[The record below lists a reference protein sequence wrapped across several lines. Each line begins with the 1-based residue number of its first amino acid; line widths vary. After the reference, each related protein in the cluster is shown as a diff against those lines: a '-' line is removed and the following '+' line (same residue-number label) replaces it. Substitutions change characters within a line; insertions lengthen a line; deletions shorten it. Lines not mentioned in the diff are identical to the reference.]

1 MLVVEV
7 EQVLDLKVLVER
19 LLAELVEPEAVVQR
33 QHLLLEQPTEAV
45 AEVAALTLE
54 VVLMV
59 DLQVALV

>member
-1 MLVVEV
+1 VVEV
-7 EQVLDLKVLVER
+7 VQVLKMQVVVVH